1 MASIKKRPNG
11 TFQATV
17 FVGRDANG
25 KQLFK
30 YITKPSEKECK
41 AAARKVEQELEDKK
55 FIDTGK
61 VRLAAWVDEWIELNR
76 GRLSPSTVV
85 LYKIYAKSHYK
96 PYFGDMKLSQVNEI
110 HIRRFMAEK
119 LKTLK
124 PSTVRKLMF
133 VLSKILREILKD
145 KNPCKDVIPPA
156 DIEFKP
162 HVITEEEFEQIHNA
176 VRGTKDEPI
185 VLLSAWCG
193 LRRGEIFAL
202 KWDDVNWEKEL
213 IRIDESRCITDEGR
227 YTDKDPKSDNGFR
240 EVVVPTELMNLLR
253 DLRKSKSIVEIKIK
267 PRVKAK
273 PKVKVKST
281 VKPND
286 KSMVKFKVKPVLRI
300 WNNRP
305 DNYSSY
311 WAEMVVTK
319 KMPKVRFHDLRHYHA
334 SWLYNHDIPDQYAAK
349 HMGHDIRILKAIYQH
364 LDLKKEIEI
373 DDKIRQLYN
382 APCPTECPTKTQ
394 ES

>member
-30 YITKPSEKECK
+30 YITKPTEKECK
-41 AAARKVEQELEDKK
+41 AAARKLEQEIEDKK

-76 GRLSPSTVV
+76 GRLSPSTIV
-85 LYKIYAKSHYK
+85 LYKYYSKAHYK

-124 PSTVRKLMF
+124 PSTVRKLLF
-133 VLSKILREILKD
+133 VLNKILREILKD
-145 KNPCKDVIPPA
+145 KNPCKDVTPPTK
-156 DIEFKP
+156 DDFKP
-162 HVITEEEFEQIHNA
+162 HVITEEEFDQIHNA
-176 VRGTKDEPI
+176 VRGTPDEPI

-202 KWDDVNWEKEL
+202 KWDDINWDKEL
-213 IRIDESRCITDEGR
+213 IRIDESRCITDEGV

-240 EVVVPTELMNLLR
+240 EVIVPTELMNLLKE
-253 DLRKSKSIVEIKIK
+253 LRKSQSIMEIKVKTKKNKVESENK
-267 PRVKAK
+267 PE
-273 PKVKVKST
+273 
-281 VKPND
+281 
-286 KSMVKFKVKPVLRI
+286 LRI
-300 WNNRP
+300 WRNRP
-305 DNYSSY
+305 DNYSNH
-311 WAEMVVTK
+311 WAKLVATK

-349 HMGHDIRILKAIYQH
+349 HLGHDILILKSIYQH
-364 LDLKKEIEI
+364 LGLSKEREI
-373 DDKIRQLYN
+373 DDKIRQLHN
-382 APCPTECPTKTQ
+382 APRPTKCPTKTQ

>member
-11 TFQATV
+11 SFQATV

-41 AAARKVEQELEDKK
+41 AAARKLEQELEDKK

-85 LYKIYAKSHYK
+85 LYKIYSKAHYK

-124 PSTVRKLMF
+124 PSTVRKLLF
-133 VLSKILREILKD
+133 VLNKMLREILKD
-145 KNPCKDVIPPA
+145 KNPCKDVTPPN
-156 DIEFKP
+156 DDDFKP
-162 HVITEEEFEQIHNA
+162 HIITDEEFEQIHNA
-176 VRGTKDEPI
+176 VKGTRDEPI

-202 KWDDVNWEKEL
+202 KWDDIDWEKEL
-213 IRIDESRCITDEGR
+213 IRIDESRCITDEGI
-227 YTDKDPKSDNGFR
+227 YTDKDPKSQNGFR
-240 EVVVPTELMNLLR
+240 DVVVPKELMDLLAE
-253 DLRKSKSIVEIKIK
+253 LRKEQAKVDNK
-267 PRVKAK
+267 PRTKS
-273 PKVKVKST
+273 KVKT
-281 VKPND
+281 ET
-286 KSMVKFKVKPVLRI
+286 RI
-300 WNNRP
+300 WDNRP

-311 WAEMVVTK
+311 WAELVAK
-319 KMPKVRFHDLRHYHA
+319 KNLPKVRFHDLRHYNA
-334 SWLYNHDIPDQYAAK
+334 CWLYNHDIPDLYAAK
-349 HMGHDIRILKAIYQH
+349 HLGHDILVLKSKYQH
-364 LDLKKEIEI
+364 LGLSKKTEI
-373 DDKIRQLYN
+373 DDKIRQLFN
-382 APCPTECPTKTQ
+382 APCPTECPTKPQ
-394 ES
+394 EN

>member
-11 TFQATV
+11 SFQATV

-41 AAARKVEQELEDKK
+41 AAARKVEQEIEDKK

-85 LYKIYAKSHYK
+85 LYKLYSKAHYK

-133 VLSKILREILKD
+133 VLSKMLREILKD
-145 KNPCKDVIPPA
+145 KNPCKDVVPPTN
-156 DIEFKP
+156 DEFKP
-162 HVITEEEFEQIHNA
+162 HVITEEEFAQIHNS
-176 VRGTKDEPI
+176 VKGTKDEPI

-202 KWDDVNWEKEL
+202 KWDDINWEKEL
-213 IRIDESRCITDEGR
+213 ITIDESRCITDEGEGG
-227 YTDKDPKSDNGFR
+227 YTDKDPKSSNGFR
-240 EVVVPTELMNLLR
+240 DVVVPTELMNLLR
-253 DLRKSKSIVEIKIK
+253 ELRKSQSIVEIKVKTKIK
-267 PRVKAK
+267 VEFEINPA
-273 PKVKVKST
+273 
-281 VKPND
+281 
-286 KSMVKFKVKPVLRI
+286 LRI
-300 WNNRP
+300 WSNRP

-311 WAEMVVTK
+311 WGQLVVTK
-319 KMPKVRFHDLRHYHA
+319 NMPKVRFHDLRHYHA

-349 HMGHDIRILKAIYQH
+349 HLGHDILILKSIYQH
-364 LDLKKEIEI
+364 LGLSKEQEI

-382 APCPTECPTKTQ
+382 APCPTKCPTKTQ
-394 ES
+394 QS